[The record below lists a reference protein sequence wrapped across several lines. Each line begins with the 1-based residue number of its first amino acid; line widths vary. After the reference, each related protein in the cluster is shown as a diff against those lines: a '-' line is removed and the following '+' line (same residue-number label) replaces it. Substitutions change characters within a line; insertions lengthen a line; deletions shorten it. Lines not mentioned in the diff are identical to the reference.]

1 MEAVVSTSGLEGV
14 VTAHTRLS
22 SVDGEKGELI
32 LAGYPAEE
40 IAPRATFEEMTWL
53 LWNDVL
59 PAAAELDGFRAAL
72 SSRRELGE
80 ITVEVLRRA
89 AAQRSPAM
97 DALRMGA
104 ATLPSLDDGE
114 EALELVAKLPVM
126 VATYWRFRNG
136 LQPLPSRAALGQ
148 AANFLFLVTGHEAS
162 EDGRRALDTYLN
174 TVSDHGMNA
183 STFTARVIVSTQSDL
198 VSAVTGAI
206 GALKGPLHGGAPGPV
221 LEMLQQ
227 LHASGDVDTYVRDKV
242 GRNERIMGFGHRIYK
257 VRDPRAEILGMAT
270 RALYAGDQN
279 AFYEFAMKVE
289 RRTVELLA
297 ELKPGRRLQTNVEF
311 ATALL
316 LHGIGIDAEL
326 FSAIF
331 AMGRVSGW
339 LAHGMEQRRN
349 NRLIRPQSVYV
360 GPNDRRWM
368 DVERR

>member
-1 MEAVVSTSGLEGV
+1 MEAVLSTSGLEGV

-40 IAPRATFEEMTWL
+40 IAPRAIFEEMAWL

-59 PAAAELDGFRAAL
+59 PTSKELEDFRQAL
-72 SSRRELGE
+72 SGRRELEE
-80 ITVEVLRRA
+80 ITVDVIRRA
-89 AAQRSPAM
+89 AASGAPAM

-104 ATLPSLDDGE
+104 ATIPSLPDGE
-114 EALELVAKLPVM
+114 AALALLGKFPVM
-126 VATYWRFRNG
+126 VAAYWRFRSG
-136 LQPLPSRAALGQ
+136 RPLLSSRPELGH
-148 AANFLFLVTGHEAS
+148 AANFLYLLSGEEPS
-162 EDGRRALDTYLN
+162 EQRREALDIYLN

-198 VSAVTGAI
+198 VSAVTGAV

-221 LEMLQQ
+221 LDMLRQ
-227 LHASGDVDTYVRDKV
+227 LYASRDIDGYVREKLARD
-242 GRNERIMGFGHRIYK
+242 ERIMGFGHRIYK
-257 VRDPRAEILGMAT
+257 VRDPRAEILGKAAE
-270 RALYAGDQN
+270 ALYGDEGN
-279 AFYEFAMKVE
+279 FYQFAMRVE

-316 LHGIGIDAEL
+316 LHGIGIDTDL

-331 AMGRVSGW
+331 AIGRVAGW
-339 LAHGMEQRRN
+339 LAHGLEQRRN

-360 GPNDRRWM
+360 GPSDRKWIALE
-368 DVERR
+368 ER